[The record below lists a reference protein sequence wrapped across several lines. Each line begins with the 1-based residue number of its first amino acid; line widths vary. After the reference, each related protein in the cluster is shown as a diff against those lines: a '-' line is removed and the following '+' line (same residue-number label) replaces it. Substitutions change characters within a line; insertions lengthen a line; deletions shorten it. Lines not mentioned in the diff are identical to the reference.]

1 MHPVQQKI
9 MRWIER
15 AIFGLIVACLAVY
28 GGDSALF
35 RLHGQPK
42 SAVTVTRYMTVAL
55 KGNKTEF
62 DYQGTIDVPC
72 AQALFPQTGLSP
84 CWWLRRHP
92 EQRTDV

>member
-1 MHPVQQKI
+1 MK
-9 MRWIER
+9 RWIAQWTER
-15 AIFGLIVACLAVY
+15 VVFALIVATLALY

-35 RLHGQPK
+35 QLRGQPK
-42 SAVTVTRYMTVAL
+42 ETVAVTRYMAISL

-62 DYQGTIDVPC
+62 DAQGTLDTPC
-72 AQALFPQTGLSP
+72 ARALFPQAGLSP